1 MTCSPLLP
9 AFLPRKAAGCRED
22 GGTGPEREAELQ
34 AAGGERICRSSHN
47 PYEQAWLWGSE
58 VTLRHVTKILFQ
70 EMSRASSGMSI
81 SQVWPWAR
89 TWEPFHRTGQLIP
102 CRTEIPQDPCALL
115 PSLHRQRGISP
126 APPSLPGKS
135 KQPRARGSLM
145 ELESEEEPLLNA
157 AANRPATPAL
167 PLRAPNPPGEKT
179 EQEEP
184 LAALGE
190 AGYSWEQVE
199 EEPLEKSEIQLQGK
213 VGSSP

>member
-1 MTCSPLLP
+1 MFSVDFDAECEKEQLLKADEGAGSP
-9 AFLPRKAAGCRED
+9 
-22 GGTGPEREAELQ
+22 TAELTQ
-34 AAGGERICRSSHN
+34 WN
-47 PYEQAWLWGSE
+47 
-58 VTLRHVTKILFQ
+58 TLFSTNK
-70 EMSRASSGMSI
+70 
-81 SQVWPWAR
+81 
-89 TWEPFHRTGQLIP
+89 
-102 CRTEIPQDPCALL
+102 
-115 PSLHRQRGISP
+115 HRQTSH
-126 APPSLPGKS
+126 K
-135 KQPRARGSLM
+135 PRARGSLM